1 MTSEGHPYAIFRRAI
16 RNGNLV
22 RAEAAARELGRLRI
36 DDALEL
42 LLLIGAKAPMRYDVA
57 ARRWLVLLASER
69 GRTLPEVQLAA
80 AALSAGHEKAAPVL
94 RSMVRPHSA

>member
-1 MTSEGHPYAIFRRAI
+1 
-16 RNGNLV
+16 
-22 RAEAAARELGRLRI
+22 
-36 DDALEL
+36 
-42 LLLIGAKAPMRYDVA
+42 MRYDVA